1 LKGKKDMNIKLNLLT
16 KEDSLELFLFEK
28 INKEYFEK
36 MVPPRPDSYFEFDG
50 FKLIMDE
57 LLEEQDLKKSVF
69 YLIKNESG
77 DIVGRMNLV
86 DINWKLKSGEVGYR
100 VGEKFTGNGA
110 AVKALQLM
118 TAEAQRFGLSEL
130 KARTTV
136 DNIPSQKVLGKN
148 GFNKILVD
156 DEKKFLYYRLGL
168 TKEEISL

>member
-1 LKGKKDMNIKLNLLT
+1 MNFKLNLLT

-28 INKEYFEK
+28 INKEFFEK
-36 MVPPRPDSYFEFDG
+36 MVPPRPESYFEFGG
-50 FKLIMDE
+50 FKLILDE
-57 LLEEQDLKKSVF
+57 LLEEQVQKKSVF

-86 DINWKLKSGEVGYR
+86 DIDWNLKSGEVGYR
-100 VGEKFTGNGA
+100 IGEKFAGKGA

-118 TAEAQRFGLSEL
+118 IDEAQLFGLIEL
-130 KARTTV
+130 KARTTI
-136 DNIPSQKVLGKN
+136 DNIPSQKILEKN

>member
-1 LKGKKDMNIKLNLLT
+1 MNIKLNLLT

-28 INKEYFEK
+28 INKEFFEK
-36 MVPPRPDSYFEFDG
+36 MVPPRPESYFEFDG

-57 LLEEQDLKKSVF
+57 LVEEQDLKKSVF

-86 DINWKLKSGEVGYR
+86 DIDWKLKSGEVGYR
-100 VGEKFTGNGA
+100 VGENFAGRGA

-118 TAEAQRFGLSEL
+118 IAEAQRFGLIEL

-136 DNIPSQKVLGKN
+136 DNIPSQKVLEKN
-148 GFNKILVD
+148 GFNMVLVD

-168 TKEEISL
+168 IE